1 MMTDF
6 LLEHYE
12 EVFDMSLLRWNEKD
26 AKRYWREDGLE
37 EGLKRGK
44 NDTMIA
50 NLKSLMANMHLT
62 AEAAMAALGVP
73 KSDYAK
79 YLAALE

>member
-1 MMTDF
+1 
-6 LLEHYE
+6 
-12 EVFDMSLLRWNEKD
+12 MSLLRWNEKD
-26 AKRYWREDGLE
+26 AKRYWQEEAREEGRED
-37 EGLKRGK
+37 
-44 NDTMIA
+44 TMVS
-50 NLKSLMANMHLT
+50 NLKSLMANMHWT